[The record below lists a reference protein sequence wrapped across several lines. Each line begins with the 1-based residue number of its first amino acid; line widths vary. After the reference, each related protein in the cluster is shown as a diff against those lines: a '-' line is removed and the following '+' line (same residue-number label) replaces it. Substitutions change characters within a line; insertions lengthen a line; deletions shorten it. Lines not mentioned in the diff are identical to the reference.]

1 MTDPSKEVL
10 MDAIEQALT
19 DGTLAGPDEDLPQF
33 RGSDPVNELAGLAAR
48 MMRLPKSDP
57 PPAFTDDVMKRV
69 RDLKPSFWV
78 SLWHR
83 VTRPRVIRLNLLQAL
98 SGAAAMALVLALA
111 IGLLGRMDRG
121 QKIALAPDARRYVV
135 QFTHVNPGARQ
146 VYVSGSFNNWQ
157 KDKVQL
163 SRVSEQGV
171 WVGTLIL
178 PPGVYEYMFVV
189 DGEWVVDPLARRY
202 MEDGFGRKN
211 ALLYVADNDELKI

>member
-10 MDAIEQALT
+10 MDAIEQTLA

-33 RGSDPVNELAGLAAR
+33 HGSGPVEELAGLAAR

-69 RDLKPSFWV
+69 MASKPSPWV
-78 SLWHR
+78 SLWNR
-83 VTRPRVIRLNLLQAL
+83 LRRPRVIRLNLLQAL
-98 SGAAAMALVLALA
+98 SGAAAMVLVLALA

-121 QKIALAPDARRYVV
+121 QQIALAPEAKGYVV
-135 QFTHVNPGARQ
+135 RFTHVDPGAGQ

-157 KDKVQL
+157 KDKVPL